1 MLAIIAKLARDRE
14 SRLSV
19 SVKERAEGDIVVMAV
34 VRTTIVVDVR
44 IGVGDLGNFDV
55 LGSWRG
61 DEAEDATVAV
71 RTEINLAL
79 VAPRVLVCSHMSSLP
94 IFCGDS
100 LDF

>member
-34 VRTTIVVDVR
+34 VRSTIVVDVR
-44 IGVGDLGNFDV
+44 IGVGDLGIFDV

-71 RTEINLAL
+71 PHRNKLGAS
-79 VAPRVLVCSHMSSLP
+79 VPP
-94 IFCGDS
+94 
-100 LDF
+100 